1 MSRRLRV
8 LDEGA
13 QDPRANMALDAGLL
27 HSGPPTLRL
36 YGWQPAGLSLG
47 RFQEPGDF
55 ADVQAPHVLVRRIT
69 GGGAIW
75 HEQEIT
81 FALALPAD
89 WLPDSIDES
98 YVLIHDAVLRAL
110 RAVDVP
116 AHRLTCAGRPCGAR
130 PAQRWCFAIPGTHD
144 LVTPDGRKLVGSA
157 QRRVRRPEP
166 RVLHHGSLVLRASAV
181 TPFCAAVADHVDP
194 LQAEPELR
202 RLLAAELAAALRAE
216 PVPAAAA
223 AGA

>member
-1 MSRRLRV
+1 MRPGGRFFCSLRRFKPVRCATGGS
-8 LDEGA
+8 GA
-13 QDPRANMALDAGLL
+13 NRRAQERAPEPRASA
-27 HSGPPTLRL
+27 R
-36 YGWQPAGLSLG
+36 
-47 RFQEPGDF
+47 
-55 ADVQAPHVLVRRIT
+55 
-69 GGGAIW
+69 AI
-75 HEQEIT
+75 I
-81 FALALPAD
+81 ALALPAD

-216 PVPAAAA
+216 TVPATAA